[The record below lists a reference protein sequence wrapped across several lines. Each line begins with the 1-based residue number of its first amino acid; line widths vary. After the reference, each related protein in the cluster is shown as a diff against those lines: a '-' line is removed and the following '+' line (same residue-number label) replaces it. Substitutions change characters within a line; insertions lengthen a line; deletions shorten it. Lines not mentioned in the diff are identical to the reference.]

1 MNDQRTEQGVI
12 LRAALDEVK
21 RRATAGAKQHA
32 VAAVVTAEGV
42 GIGYARLS
50 PSGWEFDASLRAQ
63 WAAGGVK
70 DVRAEIAWLW

>member
-1 MNDQRTEQGVI
+1 MSDQRTEQGVI

-21 RRATAGAKQHA
+21 RRATGGGKLNA
-32 VAAVVTAEGV
+32 VASVITAEGV

-70 DVRAEIAWLW
+70 DVRAEIAWVW